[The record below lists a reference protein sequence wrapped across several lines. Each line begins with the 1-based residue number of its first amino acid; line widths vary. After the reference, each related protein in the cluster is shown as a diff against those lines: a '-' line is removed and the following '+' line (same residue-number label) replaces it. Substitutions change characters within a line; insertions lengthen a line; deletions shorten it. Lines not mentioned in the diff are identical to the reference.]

1 MSPPPLAAAPPSPLL
16 RAALLATIAAFVFNL
31 ETVLVKLMTEVP
43 VATILLA
50 RTLGQVAWVLPAW
63 SREGMGL
70 LRTRQPLM
78 QGLRG
83 VLSFV
88 SWGLY
93 YVGFARL
100 PLATATVLSFTSV
113 LFVTALA
120 GPLLRER
127 VGRRRWMATLAGFLG
142 VLLVVRPGVLPI
154 GWPLAASLGSAL
166 FGAGIVLTTKA
177 LARTERTETIML
189 YIGLIATAGT
199 LPLALPGLAWPG
211 WTNFLLLV
219 GAGLLGPAG
228 MHLWINALRL
238 ADASA
243 VAPISYVRL
252 IFAAAAGALLFA
264 EAVDG
269 WLLAGAALIVG
280 SAIYITRQGG
290 K

>member
-1 MSPPPLAAAPPSPLL
+1 MSPLL
-16 RAALLATIAAFVFNL
+16 RAALLTTFAAFLFNL
-31 ETVLVKLMTEVP
+31 ETVLVKSMTGVP
-43 VATILLA
+43 VTTILLA
-50 RTLGQVAWVLPAW
+50 RTSGQILWVLPVLL
-63 SREGMGL
+63 REGTGL
-70 LRTRQPLM
+70 LRARQPLM

-83 VLSFV
+83 VFSFV

-93 YVGFARL
+93 YVGFVQL

-120 GPLLRER
+120 GPLMGEH
-127 VGRRRWMATLAGFLG
+127 VGRRRWAATLLGFAG
-142 VLLVVRPGVLPI
+142 VLLVVRPGALPV
-154 GWPLAASLGSAL
+154 GWPLAASLGSAF

-189 YIGLIATAGT
+189 YIGLIATLGT
-199 LPLALPGLAWPG
+199 LPLALPALAWHG
-211 WTNFLLLV
+211 WTNSACLL
-219 GAGLLGPAG
+219 GAALLGPAG

-243 VAPISYVRL
+243 VAPISYTRL
-252 IFAAAAGALLFA
+252 VFAAAAGALIFG
-264 EAVDG
+264 EALDG

-280 SAIYITRQGG
+280 SAVYITRQGG

>member
-1 MSPPPLAAAPPSPLL
+1 MTAAPPSPLL
-16 RAALLATIAAFVFNL
+16 RAALLTTLAAFVFNL
-31 ETVLVKLMTEVP
+31 ETVLVKCLTEVP

-50 RTLGQVAWVLPAW
+50 RTLGQIAWVLPAW
-63 SREGMGL
+63 GREGMGL
-70 LRTRQPLM
+70 LRTRQPAM
-78 QGLRG
+78 QALRG

-127 VGRRRWMATLAGFLG
+127 VGRRRWLATLVGFLG
-142 VLLVVRPGVLPI
+142 VLLVVRPGVLPLD
-154 GWPLAASLGSAL
+154 WPLAASLGSAL
-166 FGAGIVLTTKA
+166 GGAGIVLTTKA

-211 WTNFLLLV
+211 WTNFLLLA

-228 MHLWINALRL
+228 MHLWISALRL
-238 ADASA
+238 ADASV
-243 VAPISYVRL
+243 VAPLSYVRL
-252 IFAAAAGALLFA
+252 VFAAFAGALLFA

-280 SAIYITRQGG
+280 SAITITRQGSR
-290 K
+290 